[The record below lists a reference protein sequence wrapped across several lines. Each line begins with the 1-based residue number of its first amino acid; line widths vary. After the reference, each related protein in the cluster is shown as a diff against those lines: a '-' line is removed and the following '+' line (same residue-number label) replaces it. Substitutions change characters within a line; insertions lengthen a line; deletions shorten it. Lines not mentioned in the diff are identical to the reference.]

1 MEKRT
6 VWMKSVVILAVFGI
20 ALAGCATLQK
30 SEAMDTEQS
39 LAAAGFKMKRADTPA
54 KLAHLQSL
62 PQRHFFPHT
71 EKGTTYYVYADA
83 TYCKCMYYGDHE
95 AYRTFYKNQ
104 YTSIEDMAQWNLWGP
119 WERGS

>member
-39 LAAAGFKMKRADTPA
+39 LAAAGFEMKRADTPA

-62 PQRHFFPHT
+62 PQRHFFPH
-71 EKGTTYYVYADA
+71 EVKGTTYYVYADA